1 MEEKNVA
8 GYGAPEDQLQG
19 AYIGS
24 LYLVPPSVGDAEAI
38 TVICNPWVPVGV
50 ALAPCIY
57 FLSGSVYS
65 DLRLSHLHL
74 ADYMIK

>member
-38 TVICNPWVPVGV
+38 TVIW
-50 ALAPCIY
+50 Y
-57 FLSGSVYS
+57 DHYS
-65 DLRLSHLHL
+65 LPSDEFCE
-74 ADYMIK
+74 